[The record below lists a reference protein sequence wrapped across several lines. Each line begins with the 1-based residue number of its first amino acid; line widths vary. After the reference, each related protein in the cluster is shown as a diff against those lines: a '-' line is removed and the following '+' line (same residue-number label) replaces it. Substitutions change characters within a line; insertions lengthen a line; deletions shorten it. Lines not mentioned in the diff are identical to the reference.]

1 MNPNNPQNSQNPNRG
16 ARPQTRRPFH
26 HRPRHVETRVKVAAP
41 GGAPVV
47 PSAGHTHAPV
57 SHGTTPRQGGRPQHR
72 FQHNRGGQRPMGAQS
87 GERSATQGAPA
98 GAGAPKRRR
107 SRGGQERSRRKMT
120 QPPLHHR
127 MSETDPK
134 LPVIPPLPTPDAVRV
149 IPISGV
155 EEIGRN
161 MIVFENADDIIVID
175 AGLQFVSE
183 ESDAPGVNYI
193 LPNTKYLED
202 RKDKIRAMIV
212 THGHL
217 DHIGGIPFV
226 MERIG
231 NPPIYTQYLTSLMIL
246 KRQEEFPH
254 IPAIDMHVI
263 REGETFTVGK
273 TTIKTF
279 PTTHSIPDAMGISI
293 VTKHGNV
300 VITGDVKLEHVDGKP
315 LQDEIDAWGSIGK
328 DKNVLLIADSTNAER
343 EGFSMPE
350 AGVHAN
356 IEEIIRNAKGR
367 IIVGTFA
374 SQFERLINI
383 IKACERLGK
392 KVVCEGRSIKTHIE
406 IAQLAKLLEVQKG
419 VIINATEMD
428 NYPADRIVILS
439 TGAQGEEFA
448 ALMRIATDKHKN
460 IRLTERDTIVFSSS
474 VVPGNEIS
482 VQKLKDNIY
491 RHGARIIHYRT
502 ANHVHST
509 GHGNIGELIWIQH
522 QVKPTFLMPVHGH
535 HSMLRNHA
543 YSSIDAGFKREN
555 IVIPDNGT
563 ILDIVAPDKFIVQK
577 EKAPAE
583 DILVDGF
590 SVGAKQ
596 EVVIR
601 DRQSLAND
609 GMFVVIAT
617 VNAKTG
623 KLRKSPDIISR
634 GFVYLRE
641 SQELLS
647 EARNLIKRT
656 VEKHTEHMNPLNL
669 DYVKDELTEVL
680 ATFLMQKTN
689 KTPMVIPV
697 LIGI

>member
-1 MNPNNPQNSQNPNRG
+1 MNPESTPAAPPKGPRRFIPNNMRNRTRARGTGRPFQGQSRSSATTTQPAAATTGETGNQPVPTIPATGSPEPKQGRG
-16 ARPQTRRPFH
+16 AGGRRAK
-26 HRPRHVETRVKVAAP
+26 RG
-41 GGAPVV
+41 GGAARSGDRKRRSMTNP
-47 PSAGHTHAPV
+47 PL
-57 SHGTTPRQGGRPQHR
+57 QHR
-72 FQHNRGGQRPMGAQS
+72 MEEESARKFPMTLS
-87 GERSATQGAPA
+87 V
-98 GAGAPKRRR
+98 
-107 SRGGQERSRRKMT
+107 
-120 QPPLHHR
+120 
-127 MSETDPK
+127 TDPD
-134 LPVIPPLPTPDAVRV
+134 VVRV

-161 MIVFENADDIIVID
+161 MTVVETKDDIIVFD

-193 LPNTKYLED
+193 LPNTQYLEE
-202 RKDKIRAMIV
+202 RKDKIRALVV

-217 DHIGGIPFV
+217 DHIGGIPFI

-231 NPPIYTQYLTSLMIL
+231 NPPVYTQYLTSLMIL

-254 IPAIDMHVI
+254 LPPMDMHVVEPGQ
-263 REGETFTVGK
+263 RFTVGK
-273 TTIKTF
+273 TTLKSF
-279 PTTHSIPDAMGISI
+279 SVTHSIPDSMGIS
-293 VTKHGNV
+293 VETPYGNI
-300 VITGDVKLEHVDGKP
+300 VITGDIKLQHVDGKP
-315 LQDEIDAWGSIGK
+315 LEAEVASWGGIGK
-328 DKNVLLIADSTNAER
+328 DNNLLLIADSTNAER

-356 IEEIIRNAKGR
+356 IEEIIRNANGR
-367 IIVGTFA
+367 IIIGTFA
-374 SQFERLINI
+374 SQFERLINV

-406 IAQLAKLLEVQKG
+406 IAQLAKLLTVAKG
-419 VIINATEMD
+419 VLIDAKDMD
-428 NYPADRIVILS
+428 QYPNDRIVILS

-460 IRLTERDTIVFSSS
+460 IRLNERDTIVFSSS
-474 VVPGNEIS
+474 VVPGNELS

-509 GHGNIGELIWIQH
+509 GHGNIGELMWIQQ
-522 QVKPTFLMPVHGH
+522 QVKPKFFMPVHGY

-543 YSSIDAGFKREN
+543 YASIDAGFKKEN
-555 IVIPDNGT
+555 IIIPDNGLVVDFHKGERFT
-563 ILDIVAPDKFIVQK
+563 VGENKVSSEL
-577 EKAPAE
+577 
-583 DILVDGF
+583 LMVDGF
-590 SVGAKQ
+590 TVGARQ
-596 EVVIR
+596 EVVLR
-601 DRQSLAND
+601 DRKSLAQD
-609 GMFVVIAT
+609 GMFVIIAT

-641 SQELLS
+641 SQELLT
-647 EARNLIKRT
+647 EARILIKKT
-656 VEKHTEHMNPLNL
+656 VEKETENMNPINL

-680 ATFLMQKTN
+680 SAFLMQKTN

>member
-1 MNPNNPQNSQNPNRG
+1 MNPVTPAQPNREPRRFHRGNSRMHSRIRTKHTTPGGAAGPAVAATSPAPRNTSEASPLATPHVSAGRDGAAGRNVNRG
-16 ARPQTRRPFH
+16 ARSRNGERQAGNRKRSGNGSRDRKRRMTNP
-26 HRPRHVETRVKVAAP
+26 PL
-41 GGAPVV
+41 
-47 PSAGHTHAPV
+47 
-57 SHGTTPRQGGRPQHR
+57 QHR
-72 FQHNRGGQRPMGAQS
+72 IEDEAI
-87 GERSATQGAPA
+87 
-98 GAGAPKRRR
+98 
-107 SRGGQERSRRKMT
+107 RKT
-120 QPPLHHR
+120 PFVA
-127 MSETDPK
+127 SVTDPD
-134 LPVIPPLPTPDAVRV
+134 VVRV

-161 MIVFENADDIIVID
+161 MTVVETKDDIIVFD

-193 LPNTKYLED
+193 LPNVQYLEE
-202 RKDKIRAMIV
+202 RKDKIRAMVV

-217 DHIGGIPFV
+217 DHIGGIPFI

-254 IPAIDMHVI
+254 LPPIDMHVV
-263 REGETFTVGK
+263 EAGQKFKVGS
-273 TTIKTF
+273 TTLKSF
-279 PTTHSIPDAMGISI
+279 SVTHSIPDSMGIS
-293 VTKHGNV
+293 VETPHGNII
-300 VITGDVKLEHVDGKP
+300 ITGDIKLQHVDGKP
-315 LQDEIDAWGSIGK
+315 LEAEVAAWGGIGK
-328 DKNVLLIADSTNAER
+328 DNNLLLIADSTNAER

-356 IEEIIRNAKGR
+356 IEEIIRNANGR
-367 IIVGTFA
+367 IIIGTFA
-374 SQFERLINI
+374 SQFERLINV

-406 IAQLAKLLEVQKG
+406 IAQLAKLLTVGKG
-419 VIINATEMD
+419 VLISAQEMD
-428 NYPADRIVILS
+428 EHPADRIVILS

-460 IRLTERDTIVFSSS
+460 IRLNERDTIVFSSS

-509 GHGNIGELIWIQH
+509 GHGNIGELMWIQQ
-522 QVKPTFLMPVHGH
+522 QVKPKFFMPVHGH

-543 YSSIDAGFKREN
+543 YASIDAGFKKEN
-555 IVIPDNGT
+555 IIIPDNGLVVDFYKGESFVIGEHKVST
-563 ILDIVAPDKFIVQK
+563 EL
-577 EKAPAE
+577 
-583 DILVDGF
+583 LMVDGF
-590 SVGAKQ
+590 TVGARQ
-596 EVVIR
+596 EVVLR
-601 DRQSLAND
+601 DRKSLSND

-641 SQELLS
+641 SQQLLA
-647 EARNLIKRT
+647 EARILIKKT
-656 VEKHTEHMNPLNL
+656 VERETEHMNPINL
-669 DYVKDELTEVL
+669 DFVKDELTETL
-680 ATFLMQKTN
+680 SAFLMQKTN